1 MLTAVLARIS
11 KFNEWLEKAVYLL
24 AIFIVANMV
33 LALFLSALVRYLSGT
48 GYDWFIEL
56 PPILTSWLVFPLL
69 GPLLKSGSHI
79 KVDILSNTLSPQ
91 NLSLLRLV
99 ISLIALTASIVFLMA
114 GIEATSLYFKL
125 GQVMELEIEIPIWWV
140 YLAFPSGFAIM
151 AIFALE
157 LVLSELL
164 TLLNI
169 RDT

>member
-1 MLTAVLARIS
+1 MLRTALARIS
-11 KFNEWLEKAVYLL
+11 IFNVWLEKAVYLL

-69 GPLLKSGSHI
+69 GPLLKSGGHI
-79 KVDILSNTLSPQ
+79 KVDVLNNTLSPH
-91 NLSLLRLV
+91 NLSLLRLG
-99 ISLIALTASIVFLMA
+99 ISLIALIASIVFLMA
-114 GIEATSLYFKL
+114 GIEATSLYYRL

-140 YLAFPSGFAIM
+140 YLAFPFGFAIM

-164 TLLNI
+164 ALLNG